1 MNDLYLC
8 SLALSDL
15 HITVSVLDRGHS
27 LDFLHVLK
35 PITEALNPATMPLQ
49 NSVGGEFCVA
59 RGEASSGIKMAES
72 SAEEKVTVANLF
84 MFVRLANRVVLG

>member
-27 LDFLHVLK
+27 LDCLHVLK

>member
-49 NSVGGEFCVA
+49 NSVGGESCVV